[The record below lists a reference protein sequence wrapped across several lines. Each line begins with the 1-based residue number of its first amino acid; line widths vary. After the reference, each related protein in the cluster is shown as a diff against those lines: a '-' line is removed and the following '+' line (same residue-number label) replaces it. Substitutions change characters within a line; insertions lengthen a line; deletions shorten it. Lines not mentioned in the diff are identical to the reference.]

1 MRGTKIA
8 SSPCTVLT
16 DVETHMTKIGVFV
29 PIGSRG
35 WLIST
40 TSPKTMPSFDLNRSV
55 VQRAEHYGMDFALA
69 MIKLRGFGGPSEY
82 WDHNL
87 EAFTLMSAIAAVTKR
102 IQLFASVAVLTMPP
116 ALVARMVST
125 IDSVAP
131 GRIGVNIVTGWQ
143 PKEYQQMGI
152 WPGDAHFA
160 RRYDYVSEYVTVMR
174 QLMDTGRSDF
184 QGEFFQMDDCRL
196 SPLPTPG
203 VEIVGAN
210 SSDRGMRFV
219 AEHCDYN
226 FVGSGGLNEPDK
238 VREPVARLMAAAAV
252 TGRKVGAFALMMVI
266 AAETDEAAF
275 AKWEH
280 YVQGTDLTALD
291 WQRGQATADK
301 NAVATSTVARMVANQ
316 AAAGRAIPTGM
327 LKLIGSYANVARM
340 LDQVAEI
347 PGLSGIMLTFDDFVI
362 GMEQFG
368 EHIQPLMRS
377 RNPQKRVA

>member
-1 MRGTKIA
+1 
-8 SSPCTVLT
+8 
-16 DVETHMTKIGVFV
+16 MTKIGVFV

-40 TSPKTMPSFDLNRSV
+40 TSPKTMPSFDLNRTV
-55 VQRAEHYGMDFALA
+55 VQQAEHYGMDFALA

-87 EAFTLMSAIAAVTKR
+87 EAFTLMSAIASVTKR

-184 QGEFFQMDDCRL
+184 QGEFFKMDDCRL
-196 SPLPTPG
+196 SPLPSPG

-210 SSDRGMRFV
+210 SSDRGMQFV

-226 FVGSGGLNEPDK
+226 FVGSGGLNEPEK
-238 VREPVARLMAAAAV
+238 VREPVARLMAAVAR
-252 TGRKVGAFALMMVI
+252 TGRKVGAFALLMVI

-280 YVQGTDLTALD
+280 YVAGTDLEALE
-291 WQRGQATADK
+291 WQRSQATADK
-301 NAVATSTVARMVANQ
+301 NAPSTSTVARMVANQ
-316 AAAGRAIPTGM
+316 AAAGRPIPTGL
-327 LKLIGSYANVARM
+327 LKLVGSYASVARM
-340 LDQVAEI
+340 LDQIAET
-347 PGLSGIMLTFDDFVI
+347 PGLSGLMLTFDDFVI

-368 EHIQPLMRS
+368 QYIQPLMQS
-377 RNPQKRVA
+377 RTRIRQAA

>member
-1 MRGTKIA
+1 MI
-8 SSPCTVLT
+8 
-16 DVETHMTKIGVFV
+16 KIGVFV

-40 TSPKTMPSFDLNRSV
+40 TSPKTMPSFDLNRTV

-69 MIKLRGFGGPSEY
+69 MIKLRGFGGASEY

-87 EAFTLMSAIAAVTKR
+87 EAFTLMSGIAAVTRR

-116 ALVARMVST
+116 ALVARMVT
-125 IDSVAP
+125 TMDSIAP

-143 PKEYQQMGI
+143 PKEYQQMGL
-152 WPGDAHFA
+152 WPGESHFH

-174 QLMDTGRSDF
+174 ELMETGRSDF
-184 QGEFFQMDDCRL
+184 KGEFFQMDDCRL

-226 FVGSGGLNEPDK
+226 FVGSGGLNEPEK
-238 VREPVARLMAAAAV
+238 VLEPTARLMAAVAK

-275 AKWEH
+275 AKWER
-280 YVQGTDLTALD
+280 YVEGTDLEALE

-301 NAVATSTVARMVANQ
+301 NAASTSTVARMVANQ
-316 AAAGRAIPTGM
+316 VAAGRPVPTGM
-327 LKLIGSYANVARM
+327 LKLVGSYANVARM
-340 LDQVAEI
+340 LDQVAQT
-347 PGLSGIMLTFDDFVI
+347 PGLTGIMLTFDDFVV

-368 EHIQPLMRS
+368 EHIQPLMKS
-377 RNPQKRVA
+377 RNPTRLVAA

>member
-1 MRGTKIA
+1 MI
-8 SSPCTVLT
+8 
-16 DVETHMTKIGVFV
+16 KIGVFI

-40 TSPKTMPSFDLNRSV
+40 TSPKTMPSFDLNRTV

-87 EAFTLMSAIAAVTKR
+87 EAFTLMAGIAAVTHR

-116 ALVARMVST
+116 ALTARMAST
-125 IDSVAP
+125 IDSIAP

-143 PKEYQQMGI
+143 PKEYQQMGL
-152 WPGDAHFA
+152 WPGEQHFA
-160 RRYDYVSEYVTVMR
+160 RRYDYVSEYVTIMR
-174 QLMDTGRSDF
+174 DLMDTGRSDF
-184 QGEFFQMDDCRL
+184 KGEFFQMDDCRL
-196 SPLPTPG
+196 SPQPSQR

-226 FVGSGGLNEPDK
+226 FVGSGGLNEPER
-238 VREPVARLMAAAAV
+238 VTEPVGRLMTAV
-252 TGRKVGAFALMMVI
+252 AKTGRDVGAFALMMVI
-266 AAETDEAAF
+266 ADVTDEAAF
-275 AKWEH
+275 AKWDR
-280 YVQGTDLTALD
+280 YKDGTDLEALA
-291 WQRGQATADK
+291 WQYTQATADV
-301 NAVATSTVARMVANQ
+301 NAPANSTVARMTANQ
-316 AAAGRAIPTGM
+316 KTPQPTGM
-327 LKLIGSYANVARM
+327 LKLIGSYASVAAM

-347 PGLSGIMLTFDDFVI
+347 PGLKGIMLTFDDFII

-368 EHIQPLMRS
+368 QYIQPLMKS
-377 RNPQKRVA
+377 RTKLSAVA

>member
-1 MRGTKIA
+1 
-8 SSPCTVLT
+8 
-16 DVETHMTKIGVFV
+16 MTKIGVFI

-40 TSPKTMPSFDLNRSV
+40 TSPKTMPSFDLNRTV

-160 RRYDYVSEYVTVMR
+160 RRYDYVSEYVTIMR
-174 QLMDTGRSDF
+174 ELLETGRSDF
-184 QGEFFQMDDCRL
+184 KGDFFQMDDCRL
-196 SPLPTPG
+196 SPRPSSYI
-203 VEIVGAN
+203 EIVGAN

-226 FVGSGGLNEPDK
+226 FVGSGGLNEPEK
-238 VREPVARLMAAAAV
+238 VAEPLNRLLSAV
-252 TGRKVGAFALMMVI
+252 GKTGRKVGAFALMMVI

-280 YVQGTDLTALD
+280 YVQGTDLEALQ
-291 WQRGQATADK
+291 WQFGQATADK
-301 NAVATSTVARMVANQ
+301 NAPTTSTVARMVANQ
-316 AAAGRAIPTGM
+316 KHASRPQPTGM
-327 LKLIGSYANVARM
+327 LKLIGSYASVARM
-340 LDQVAEI
+340 LDEVAAT
-347 PGLSGIMLTFDDFVI
+347 PGLAGIMLTFDDFVV

-368 EHIQPLMRS
+368 EHIQPLMKS
-377 RNPQKRVA
+377 RNPRLMAA

>member
-1 MRGTKIA
+1 
-8 SSPCTVLT
+8 
-16 DVETHMTKIGVFV
+16 
-29 PIGSRG
+29 
-35 WLIST
+35 
-40 TSPKTMPSFDLNRSV
+40 
-55 VQRAEHYGMDFALA
+55 
-69 MIKLRGFGGPSEY
+69 
-82 WDHNL
+82 
-87 EAFTLMSAIAAVTKR
+87 
-102 IQLFASVAVLTMPP
+102 
-116 ALVARMVST
+116 
-125 IDSVAP
+125 
-131 GRIGVNIVTGWQ
+131 
-143 PKEYQQMGI
+143 
-152 WPGDAHFA
+152 
-160 RRYDYVSEYVTVMR
+160 MR
-174 QLMDTGRSDF
+174 QLMETGRSDF
-184 QGEFFQMDDCRL
+184 KGDFFQMDDCRL

-226 FVGSGGLNEPDK
+226 FVGSGGLNEPEK

-280 YVQGTDLTALD
+280 YVAGTDLTALD
-291 WQRGQATADK
+291 WQRGQASSDK
-301 NAVATSTVARMVANQ
+301 NASSTSTVARMVANQ
-316 AAAGRAIPTGM
+316 AAAGRPIPTGM

-377 RNPQKRVA
+377 RSEMRRAA

>member
-1 MRGTKIA
+1 MI
-8 SSPCTVLT
+8 
-16 DVETHMTKIGVFV
+16 KIGVFI

-40 TSPKTMPSFDLNRSV
+40 TSPKTMPSFDLNRTV

-87 EAFTLMSAIAAVTKR
+87 EAFTLMAGIAAVTKR

-116 ALVARMVST
+116 ALVARMVTT
-125 IDSVAP
+125 IDSIAP

-143 PKEYQQMGI
+143 PKEYQQMGL
-152 WPGDAHFA
+152 WPGESHFA

-174 QLMDTGRSDF
+174 ELMETGRSDF
-184 QGEFFQMDDCRL
+184 QGDFFKMDDCRL
-196 SPLPTPG
+196 SPQPTPG

-226 FVGSGGLNEPDK
+226 FVGSGGLNQPQNVAEPT
-238 VREPVARLMAAAAV
+238 ARLMAAVAR

-266 AAETDEAAF
+266 AAESDEAAF
-275 AKWEH
+275 AKWET
-280 YVQGTDLTALD
+280 YVAGVDLEALE

-301 NAVATSTVARMVANQ
+301 NAASNSTVARMVSNQ
-316 AAAGRAIPTGM
+316 AAAGRPIPTGM
-327 LKLIGSYANVARM
+327 LKLIGSYASVARM
-340 LDQVAEI
+340 LDEVAEI

-368 EHIQPLMRS
+368 QYIQPLMKS
-377 RNPQKRVA
+377 RNPQLMAA

>member
-1 MRGTKIA
+1 
-8 SSPCTVLT
+8 
-16 DVETHMTKIGVFV
+16 MTKIGVFV

-40 TSPKTMPSFDLNRSV
+40 TSPKTMPSFDLNRTV

-87 EAFTLMSAIAAVTKR
+87 EAFTLMAGIAAVTRR

-116 ALVARMVST
+116 ALTARMATT
-125 IDSVAP
+125 IDSIAP

-152 WPGDAHFA
+152 WPGEEHFR

-174 QLMDTGRSDF
+174 QLMDTGVSDF
-184 QGEFFQMDDCRL
+184 KGDFFQMDDCRL
-196 SPLPTPG
+196 SPQPSSR

-210 SSDRGMRFV
+210 SSDRGMQFV

-226 FVGSGGLNEPDK
+226 FVGCGGLNEPDK
-238 VREPVARLMAAAAV
+238 VTEPVTRLMNQVAK
-252 TGRKVGAFALMMVI
+252 TGRDVGALALMMVI

-280 YVQGTDLTALD
+280 YKKGTDMEALA
-291 WQRGQATADK
+291 WQYTQATADK
-301 NAVATSTVARMVANQ
+301 NAPATSTVARMVANQ
-316 AAAGRAIPTGM
+316 NANTGSPQPTGM
-327 LKLIGSYANVARM
+327 LKLIGSYESVAKM
-340 LDQVAEI
+340 LDKVAET
-347 PGLSGIMLTFDDFVI
+347 PGLKGIMLTFDDFVI

-368 EHIQPLMRS
+368 EHIQPLMKS
-377 RNPQKRVA
+377 RNPKLRIAA